1 MILVDTS
8 VWIDHLHRAI
18 PALMEALEDENVLT
32 HPLIIGE
39 LACGRI
45 ARRDEVLG
53 SLARLPSA
61 IEASDA
67 EALDV
72 IERHQLAGLGLG
84 YLDVHLLASVMLT
97 PDAQLWTRDKALAEV
112 ANRLRL
118 GFKER

>member
-1 MILVDTS
+1 VILVDTS